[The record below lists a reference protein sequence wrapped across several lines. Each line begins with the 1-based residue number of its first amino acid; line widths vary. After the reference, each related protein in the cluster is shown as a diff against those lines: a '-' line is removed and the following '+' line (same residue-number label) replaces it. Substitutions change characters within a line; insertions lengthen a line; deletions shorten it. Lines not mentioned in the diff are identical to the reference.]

1 MMSAMTYVLIL
12 LWRPPM
18 LAAAVFAFL
27 SLATSVKFV
36 AKRSEEE
43 DRNSFHWYEVRGI
56 PSSRNT
62 ALFNLSSGLAY

>member
-1 MMSAMTYVLIL
+1 
-12 LWRPPM
+12 M